1 MVEMY
6 AHFPVVMWIMDAL
19 IWALGVFFW
28 VFTYIAAPL
37 ESRKKGY
44 TVSGLPGMSVFLFL
58 VAGYL
63 SPNRWLMLISLSD
76 ISVIALVIMICK
88 GRICK
93 RKSNEQ
99 ERG

>member
-6 AHFPVVMWIMDAL
+6 AHFPVVMWIIDGL

-28 VFTYIAAPL
+28 IFTYIVASL
-37 ESRKKGY
+37 KSKKKGY
-44 TVSGLPGMSVFLFL
+44 SVSGFPGMAFLLFL

-63 SPNRWLMLISLSD
+63 SLNRWLMLISLSD
-76 ISVIALVIMICK
+76 VSVFALVIMICK

-93 RKSNEQ
+93 RKGNE
-99 ERG
+99 